1 MRKKMRKYQPGGTQT
16 TRTGPAGPYESTDGG
31 PSVPPVRT
39 PANMSTPANASQP
52 VAAETPVAPIT
63 SNATGQAP
71 VAPAV
76 DPLLAA
82 NEKYTK
88 LGYRPGKAR
97 RLAMKEVNPMGKE
110 KVSGSDVLNTIS
122 SGLDLVNKSSGAIG
136 AFRQALGRNKNG
148 GETRS
153 AFAKN
158 GGTMSGK
165 ELRKTSGFMKAGGSV
180 SRQATRSA
188 KKYDQAAKAYS
199 KGNEKKGAR
208 KMAKANKLAVAKK
221 GGIKTRKR

>member
-16 TRTGPAGPYESTDGG
+16 TRTGPAGPYESTEGV
-31 PSVPPVRT
+31 PSAPPVRT
-39 PANMSTPANASQP
+39 PANITPANASQP

-88 LGYRPGKAR
+88 LGYRPRRAR
-97 RLAMKEVNPMGKE
+97 KLAMKEVNPLGKE

-122 SGLDLVNKSSGAIG
+122 SGLDLATKGSNTIG
-136 AFRQALGRNKNG
+136 AFRSAFQKNG
-148 GETRS
+148 GQ
-153 AFAKN
+153 
-158 GGTMSGK
+158 MSGK

-199 KGNEKKGAR
+199 KGNEKKGDR
-208 KMAKANKLAVAKK
+208 KMAKANKLAVTNKLAVAKK